1 MLDKALT
8 QLVIDILYLSLFLG
22 NLLCLQ
28 LQNAHIALIYH
39 CGIEDIL
46 ALKRLFM
53 ENFHREFY
61 HLFTSCRVDKRC
73 ILHAIFYILYAH
85 LLQGINAND
94 KRNFTIKLHCSF
106 VRTSCHW
113 VVHCK
118 HKVDMGVLL
127 EDLLHLC
134 FSIGLKEVSPSFGYY
149 LHFGGVFEGIYKAFM
164 TLGIGGRAFGT
175 TYFGYIA
182 FAFENAYCIKP
193 CFFAYLVIIGSHIGC
208 ITLGSDFS
216 IDQNHGNTLLVSLF
230 NNWGTGFRLVR

>member
-1 MLDKALT
+1 
-8 QLVIDILYLSLFLG
+8 
-22 NLLCLQ
+22 
-28 LQNAHIALIYH
+28 
-39 CGIEDIL
+39 
-46 ALKRLFM
+46 
-53 ENFHREFY
+53 
-61 HLFTSCRVDKRC
+61 
-73 ILHAIFYILYAH
+73 
-85 LLQGINAND
+85 
-94 KRNFTIKLHCSF
+94 
-106 VRTSCHW
+106 
-113 VVHCK
+113 
-118 HKVDMGVLL
+118 MGVLL

-230 NNWGTGFRLVR
+230 NNWGTGFRLVRWNDKHIHLLLYEPLYIGDLLGSIVFHTANEHLSIGLIEGYFAFEFLIHRLSPKVFTALRHPYYITGVSLPLASEASKESEI